1 MQSSLTAA
9 LAAVFTTV
17 ALAAPQQ
24 KPTPK
29 PPLPVKE
36 QTPPKPPAKATT
48 THADTDKPIQGTGQM
63 PAGWKVRFDKP
74 DAKPEMVKV
83 VAEKDA
89 LEFQT
94 GPAGIYYRT
103 DMKAEKDYEL
113 GASFSQLDP
122 ADLPEEFG
130 LIIGGVDLDK
140 PTQQYTCF
148 LVRQDAKFSIQKRS
162 GATTKTAVAWR
173 PVPAMKEPKG
183 VKTTHTLIIRA
194 HGNNVRFFIGD
205 KEVAKLTRAQVGGVG
220 LAGLRINHNLHLQVS
235 KFEVKK
241 AQ

>member
-1 MQSSLTAA
+1 MQSSLAVA

-17 ALAAPQQ
+17 ALAVPQQ
-24 KPTPK
+24 KPTPPDPAQAPAK
-29 PPLPVKE
+29 PP
-36 QTPPKPPAKATT
+36 TTAATS
-48 THADTDKPIQGTGQM
+48 HADSDKSIQGSGEL
-63 PAGWKVRFDKP
+63 PAGWNVRFDKP
-74 DAKPEMVKV
+74 DAKKEMVKV

-89 LEFQT
+89 LEFET

-103 DMKAEKDYEL
+103 DMKAEKDYEV

-122 ADLPEEFG
+122 AKLPEEFG

-148 LVRQDAKFSIQKRS
+148 LVRQDAKFSIQKRN
-162 GATTKTAVAWR
+162 GTTTKAAVAWR

-194 HGNNVRFFIGD
+194 HGNDVRFFIGD
-205 KEVAKLTRAQVGGVG
+205 KEVAKLTRAQVGGDG

-235 KFEVKK
+235 KFEIKK
-241 AQ
+241 LP

>member
-36 QTPPKPPAKATT
+36 QAPAKAATG
-48 THADTDKPIQGTGQM
+48 HADPDKPIQGTGQM

-74 DAKPEMVKV
+74 DAKPETVKV

-122 ADLPEEFG
+122 AELPEEFG

-162 GATTKTAVAWR
+162 GTTTKTAVAWR

-194 HGNNVRFFIGD
+194 QGNSVRFFIGD
-205 KEVAKLTRAQVGGVG
+205 KEVAKLTRAQVGGDG

-235 KFEVKK
+235 KFEVTKGK
-241 AQ
+241 